1 MSIKLGDHTIVLVK
15 SADQLDSDDG
25 YGNPV
30 RLKVYREVR
39 WCLVA
44 PTRASEDQSRTS
56 PAITGA
62 QLLAPP
68 TDSGTGTLNDI
79 EAADEILWP
88 WTRRPDG
95 TYTGRRW
102 EILGEVGVWEEA
114 LDCQLRRLT

>member
-30 RLKVYREVR
+30 QSKVYREVR

-88 WTRRPDG
+88 WTRRPTVLTPAAG
-95 TYTGRRW
+95 GRSWARW
-102 EILGEVGVWEEA
+102 ACGKKSWTANSVG
-114 LDCQLRRLT
+114 